1 MDSGQENQLAK
12 SDIEDV
18 KPLIDSESEIN
29 NLSTDL
35 TTGAKKWSP
44 GCWQDGNR
52 KSAFQPYKNTVLCT
66 VLTNLQRG
74 NVQAETPVPQS
85 ADINFHT
92 RAGQGEI
99 TQNDIDDESSVDIR
113 DSNELT
119 ALHWAATYGQLNTVQ
134 LLLNNHAVVDKLGPN
149 GETALLLAANGGHID
164 VVRILIAEGADI
176 NHVDDDGNTPLMY
189 AASGNHPHCCNDLLL
204 HGADITIVNLNG
216 NTAFDLA
223 VDNNSTL
230 AQAVIENFLLTLLN

>member
-52 KSAFQPYKNTVLCT
+52 KSAFQPYKNTVL
-66 VLTNLQRG
+66 
-74 NVQAETPVPQS
+74 S
-85 ADINFHT
+85 
-92 RAGQGEI
+92 
-99 TQNDIDDESSVDIR
+99 
-113 DSNELT
+113 
-119 ALHWAATYGQLNTVQ
+119 LHWAATYGQLNTVQ